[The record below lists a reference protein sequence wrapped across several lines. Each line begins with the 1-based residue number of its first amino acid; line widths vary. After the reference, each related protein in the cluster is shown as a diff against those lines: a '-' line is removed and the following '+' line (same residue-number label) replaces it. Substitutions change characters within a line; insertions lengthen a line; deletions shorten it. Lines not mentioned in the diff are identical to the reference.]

1 MWKFLKFLGLLIKSV
16 FWMLVLLLLAGG
28 ACLYVLQQGVPDT
41 LVQRLAE
48 KFSSDDLVCRIER
61 VNFSLRSGLTVK
73 NVKLFRKRTT
83 TETLLSID
91 KVNIEFAIFTLAPI
105 NQRLK
110 RLTVKS
116 FDFPLL
122 PPRKPKQPNTPRDPF
137 PDIILPDV
145 SPFELV
151 LETPNILGI
160 RAAKITADVSAEH
173 SILSVSNLRAVWP
186 DKPNTLTVAGGVSI
200 DFRDKRLV
208 GKVTGQA
215 YPSHIT
221 PLLSQLRG
229 ARNAVTQIDCFQ
241 NIARP
246 MNATYTIDLNLDKL
260 DYAMSV
266 DVDGGKCTYRDV
278 PIQFVKTMIW
288 ITDTNNL
295 VIVDIDIKDGATQ
308 TGTLKGRLIYN
319 DNTDALSIDGNTT
332 VAKDE
337 LLAIIHVLCRGELNS
352 ITCDSG
358 LRVSAK
364 GVVTVNSA
372 NPATTN
378 NLHVGISFDKGSI
391 LRIPVAKTSTD
402 LHFYAYSA
410 QCNTIQTMIAN
421 GGAASGYFRADFP
434 DYIASNTTFVT
445 KLSAAKADFANILC
459 IVNPTNTYPGTLTGT
474 LQLTGSLSGDILSS
488 LNGDGCMEITDGV
501 FARIPLFSGL
511 TDWFANNIPVIG
523 TVVNQSSGNLSF
535 VMTNGVVTTH
545 DLVVEGN
552 IFSISGEG
560 TCTLPSDAL
569 NMSMKVNI
577 FKERSFAGQVS
588 RIVALPFTRLLLDFH
603 LGGTTK
609 FPIWSYVNILERI
622 TDSLSPST
630 NSSPNSG
637 L

>member
-1 MWKFLKFLGLLIKSV
+1 MWKFIKFLGLLIKTV
-16 FWMLVLLLLAGG
+16 FWIFILLLLVGG
-28 ACLYVLQQGVPDT
+28 VCLYVLKQGVPDT

-48 KFSSDDLVCRIER
+48 KLSSDDLVCRIER
-61 VNFSLRSGLTVK
+61 VNFSIRSGLTVK
-73 NVKLFRKRTT
+73 NIKFFRKRTT
-83 TETLLSID
+83 TEPLLSID
-91 KVNIEFAIFTLAPI
+91 KVNVEFAIFTLAPS

-110 RLTVKS
+110 RLTVKA

-122 PPRKPKQPNTPRDPF
+122 PQRKPKPPNTPREPF

-160 RAAKITADVSAEH
+160 RAAKITATVSSEH
-173 SILSVSNLRAVWP
+173 STLSVTNLKAVWP
-186 DKPNTLTVAGGVSI
+186 DKPNTLTVTGGVSI
-200 DFRDKRLV
+200 DLREKRLV

-215 YPSHIT
+215 YPGHIT

-241 NIARP
+241 NITRP

-266 DVDGGKCTYRDV
+266 DVDGGKCTYREV

-295 VIVDIDIKDGATQ
+295 VIVDIDIKDGATN

-319 DNTDALSIDGNTT
+319 DDTDALSIDGNTT
-332 VAKDE
+332 VTKDE
-337 LLAIIHVLCRGELNS
+337 LLAIIHVLYRGELNS
-352 ITCDSG
+352 IVCDNG
-358 LRVSAK
+358 LRVTAK
-364 GVVTVNSA
+364 GVVTVNSE

-378 NLHVGISFDKGSI
+378 DLHVGISFDKGSI

-402 LHFYAYSA
+402 LHFYDYSA
-410 QCNTIQTMIAN
+410 QCNAIQTTLAN
-421 GGAASGYFRADFP
+421 GGTARGTFCAFFP
-434 DYIASNTTFVT
+434 NYSASNTTFVA
-445 KLSAAKADFANILC
+445 KLSADKADFANILC
-459 IVNPTNTYPGTLTGT
+459 IANPTNTYPGKLTGAI
-474 LQLTGSLSGDILSS
+474 QLSGSLAGDILSS
-488 LNGDGCMEITDGV
+488 LNGDGRMEVTDGF

-535 VMTNGVVTTH
+535 VITNGVVTTH
-545 DLVVEGN
+545 DLVIEGS
-552 IFSISGEG
+552 IFSIAGNG
-560 TCTLPSDAL
+560 TFTLPSDSL

-588 RIVALPFTRLLLDFH
+588 RIVAFPFTRLLLDFH

-609 FPIWSYVNILERI
+609 LPSWSYVSILERI

-630 NSSPNSG
+630 NSKLNSG
-637 L
+637 I